1 MASFGTLSAD
11 LTLNITDFATKMK
24 QVGRQVKSF
33 AASIEGNIASPLQ
46 QVNKNT
52 DAWKDNMKSVS
63 RVVSGIMISQ
73 TFYTAARSI
82 REAVSAVSEL
92 ASELEYAK
100 VAYSNLFQDVSLA
113 NEFTNVLQD
122 FAAQSPFS
130 FTESEKAAK
139 RLLAYGIKS
148 QNVMYVMQGVL
159 SAASIQG
166 DPTKVEAIS
175 RAFGQ
180 IYSYGRLMTQ
190 EVRQLAE
197 AGIPAYEILQEE
209 LGLSADQLK
218 NLGKQAIPA
227 SVAINALVDGI
238 QKRFGA
244 ASQASV
250 RTMEG
255 IISNLKDNASMLFVG
270 LFEPFTK
277 FKKAALAALG
287 DFIFKLR
294 ELYELK
300 GIGGVFEYLIPPEL
314 QSTVRQFIAN
324 IGNLLKAIL
333 RLAGA
338 IAGLLKPAF
347 VAFMQV
353 FNAFSPIFTTII
365 NILAA
370 VIKAITSNAK
380 AMKILTASLAF
391 AASMWVLFKIKA
403 LAALLYSGII
413 KLVYGLGNAI
423 IILGQALIWCVH
435 NPFWALLIGLTATIV
450 GLSVGF
456 GKLSNT
462 ISSFFKGLTKFNGI
476 DPDKILLPSQKER
489 ASDLGKFNEKLSDTA
504 DGMEDLAD
512 STGKATKA
520 AHGLLSFDEVFK
532 LNEPDEGTDK
542 GLQSFN
548 FGDFDLGD
556 IGDIGESFMPEVPDF
571 GSYFDDFSFDFLG
584 KLKEAWDSIKEKAAG
599 IISTALGAL
608 FGGLMGALLGGK
620 LGGII
625 GALVGAL
632 VGYFWNKLADHFGLT
647 PDQKARAGIIGGIG
661 TGLGAILGFLIG
673 GPLGAKIGAIIGA
686 LVGSFWGIF
695 AEHFGITPPQHIA
708 TLIGGA
714 VSGLFAGGFSLA
726 GSLIEGLIPTW
737 TNGVFSGFSRM
748 AEFSFK
754 GALSGA
760 LKQGAIGAIVG
771 LGTGILAN
779 AITGWI
785 AQELDLTEQDLERS
799 GVGQTIG
806 SIIGSV
812 VGAIVGGPVGSLVGG
827 SLGQLA
833 GAIVGE
839 FWAYLSDT
847 LKGTVIGGA
856 AGLPIGAIV
865 GTIVGAIGGP
875 IGAAAGGAIGAG
887 LGTAIGA
894 IVEHWEPI
902 SEFFSGAGE
911 SIATGLDNIFIKF
924 GSFSDGVSGVGDKL
938 APIKEWF
945 ANLIPDDIDFTGF
958 TDIFGAIGTFF
969 DDIGKGAGTVFSD
982 LFSGISTVITD
993 IWTAVTTVFTD
1004 IGSAIGTV
1012 WTDVSMGISTV
1023 LGDIWSAV
1031 STVFGTIF
1039 ETISNVWFLIYDFVV
1054 LGIQKAF
1061 EAISG
1066 AWQVVY
1072 DTVVLGVQRGWEFI
1086 SPIIEAIVTGIKNAW
1101 EIIKNT
1107 FLAIVDVIVGTVKPV
1122 IDFLVQAFI
1131 KAKETLLTA
1140 LDNIKA
1146 AVGPFITK
1154 IIDFFKNLY
1163 AKIKEIVTNLYT
1175 TIKDKFTNIYTSV
1188 RDTVVKI
1195 YTKVRDKFV
1204 DIYTTVKDKI
1214 TGMYSTVKDGVKN
1227 IYNTFKGWIS
1237 DLWDNV
1243 FGKFFGWI
1251 NDGIEKLRTFFG
1263 LESRSKAS
1271 STYSNPNMT
1280 GHATGGIFNREHVAR
1295 FAEGN
1300 KAEAV
1305 IPLENASAMQPF
1317 VDAVANG
1324 LTASLAPIV
1333 ANLSGSNQLQPLYV
1347 GTLIADDNG
1356 LKELE
1361 RRMEVIRIHESRR

>member
-24 QVGRQVKSF
+24 QVGKQVKYF

-52 DAWKDNMKSVS
+52 DAWKENFKSVS
-63 RVVSGIMISQ
+63 RIVSGILISQ

-82 REAVSAVSEL
+82 REAAGAVSEL

-122 FAAQSPFS
+122 FAAESPFS

-456 GKLSNT
+456 GKLSST

-548 FGDFDLGD
+548 FGDFNLGD
-556 IGDIGESFMPEVPDF
+556 IGDIGESFIPEVPDF

-673 GPLGAKIGAIIGA
+673 GPLGAKIGATIGA

-714 VSGLFAGGFSLA
+714 VSGLFVGGFSLA
-726 GSLIEGLIPTW
+726 GSIIEGLMPSW
-737 TNGVFSGFSRM
+737 TNGVFSNFSSI

-754 GALSGA
+754 SALGGA

-785 AQELDLTEQDLERS
+785 AQELDLTEQDLESS

-812 VGAIVGGPVGSLVGG
+812 VGLVVGGPIGSLVGG

-894 IVEHWEPI
+894 IVEHWGPI
-902 SEFFSGAGE
+902 SDFFSGAGE
-911 SIATGLDNIFIKF
+911 SIAQKVEGILEKF
-924 GSFSDGVSGVGDKL
+924 SSFSDGISGIGDML
-938 APIKEWF
+938 APVKEWF

-958 TDIFGAIGTFF
+958 TDMFGAVGTFF

-982 LFSGISTVITD
+982 LFAGISTVITD
-993 IWTAVTTVFTD
+993 IWNAVTTVFTD

-1012 WTDVSMGISTV
+1012 FIDLSTGIFTV
-1023 LGDIWSAV
+1023 LSDIWSAV

-1039 ETISNVWFLIYDFVV
+1039 ETISNIWFLIYD
-1054 LGIQKAF
+1054 LI
-1061 EAISG
+1061 
-1066 AWQVVY
+1066 
-1072 DTVVLGVQRGWEFI
+1072 VLGVQEVWEFV
-1086 SPIIEAIVTGIKNAW
+1086 SPIIESAVAGIQNAW
-1101 EIIKNT
+1101 EIIKNL
-1107 FLAIVDVIVGTVKPV
+1107 FLAIVDVISGTVKTV
-1122 IDFLVQAFI
+1122 VDFFVKIFVS
-1131 KAKETLLTA
+1131 AKEKLHEIIT
-1140 LDNIKA
+1140 NIKA
-1146 AVGPFITK
+1146 TVGPFITT

-1175 TIKDKFTNIYTSV
+1175 AIKDKFTNIYTSV
-1188 RDTVVKI
+1188 RDIVVKI

-1204 DIYTTVKDKI
+1204 DIYTSVKDKI
-1214 TGMYSTVKDGVKN
+1214 TDMYSAVKDGVKN

-1333 ANLSGSNQLQPLYV
+1333 ANLSGGNQLQPLYV